1 MREIR
6 HKRRENES
14 GVFVT
19 TIQGVYVCV
28 WIYIPILCGPGLP
41 KLNKKGATVC
51 YFVQDRDRSWSLY
64 TAPSIEYIERSEG
77 PSFLPSFQPN
87 PNFCLLLC
95 VRSRGH
101 PLCASVQHTSY
112 GMVYY
117 YYYIRNEFFC
127 MNSQRKL
134 VGIIIIDR
142 RTYREWGGWGWW
154 YGDERF
160 PPRLLFLS
168 LRVGRGGDI
177 VGSLYIVQ
185 SLCLATTAMFLLFV

>member
-14 GVFVT
+14 GVFVKR
-19 TIQGVYVCV
+19 QYKVFMCVCEYIYPFCAARGCLNRTKKALPFV
-28 WIYIPILCGPGLP
+28 ISSKIEIGPEAFMPPQAFEYIPS
-41 KLNKKGATVC
+41 
-51 YFVQDRDRSWSLY
+51 F
-64 TAPSIEYIERSEG
+64 
-77 PSFLPSFQPN
+77 FLPN
-87 PNFCLLLC
+87 PMFCLLLC
-95 VRSRGH
+95 LCSRGH

-134 VGIIIIDR
+134 VGIIIVDR
-142 RTYREWGGWGWW
+142 RTYREWGGWGCW

-168 LRVGRGGDI
+168 LCV
-177 VGSLYIVQ
+177 
-185 SLCLATTAMFLLFV
+185 